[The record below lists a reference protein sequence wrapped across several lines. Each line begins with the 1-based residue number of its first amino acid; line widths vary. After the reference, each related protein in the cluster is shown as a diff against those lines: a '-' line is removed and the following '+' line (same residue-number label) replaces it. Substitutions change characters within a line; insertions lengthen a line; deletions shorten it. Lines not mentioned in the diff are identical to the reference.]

1 MSNVM
6 TGKDAILKTIGDLDD
21 LLMQMKEIYTA
32 TEGMEIPEDKVEEFC
47 NMKRK
52 IVQMMVVR
60 KRLANYLRN
69 EYGIF
74 VMSGWES

>member
-52 IVQMMVVR
+52 IVQMMIVR

>member
-21 LLMQMKEIYTA
+21 LLIQIKEIYTA

>member
-6 TGKDAILKTIGDLDD
+6 TGKDAILKTIGDLDE
-21 LLMQMKEIYTA
+21 LLMQCKELYVA
-32 TEGMEIPEDKVEEFC
+32 AEGMEIPEDEVEEFC
-47 NMKRK
+47 SMKRK